1 MTTTPTWDPFDRVHP
16 VNPPGGTSSAAAE
29 QAAAAVPTPVF
40 VDHSGR
46 RGRRLR
52 GLGWLV
58 GSVSVGF
65 AVAMTAGLIGTQSQ
79 APPMQVPANVDTTPP
94 GQFLDAPVPTSP
106 RRRRPDGPTPAREP
120 APSPAPPP
128 PRAPPAPPAPPHT
141 TEHQSTGSPCPATA
155 ATGSPSCVRAAS
167 PRRRCASSCRS
178 PF

>member
-106 RRRRPDGPTPAREP
+106 PSSKARRTHSGKG
-120 APSPAPPP
+120 
-128 PRAPPAPPAPPHT
+128 
-141 TEHQSTGSPCPATA
+141 TGTKSRATA
-155 ATGSPSCVRAAS
+155 TSSATGAARATAHH
-167 PRRRCASSCRS
+167 
-178 PF
+178 

>member
-1 MTTTPTWDPFDRVHP
+1 

-106 RRRRPDGPTPAREP
+106 PSSKARRTHSGKG
-120 APSPAPPP
+120 
-128 PRAPPAPPAPPHT
+128 
-141 TEHQSTGSPCPATA
+141 TGTKSRATA
-155 ATGSPSCVRAAS
+155 TSSATGAARATAHH
-167 PRRRCASSCRS
+167 
-178 PF
+178 